1 MNILIGIISL
11 LVGAAISFYILNKRL
26 FKLSQKN
33 IQLETKLE
41 EQDKNYAEKIQ
52 LIDHL
57 KNQVNNEFKTI
68 ASDILKNDRDK
79 LKVDNSD
86 LLTPLQTQLKSFRER
101 IETITKEQVEE
112 RTTLKEQIK
121 SLHEANIETQQS
133 AKNLTEALTYDNKIQ
148 GDWGEEIL
156 SSLLSSYGFQEGVEF
171 DLQKQYKNEMGEKFK
186 PDVILHLPE
195 GKDVVIDSKV
205 SLKDYV
211 DYVADQTNELA
222 LKKHITSIEN
232 QIKNISIKE
241 YENLE
246 GVRSLDFIFVFI
258 PIEGA
263 LLLALQHKHSLF
275 DDALK
280 KNIMLVSPSMLSMSL
295 KTVNFMWQTD
305 KQNKN
310 ADEIARQAAA
320 CLAISSAFLFCL
332 SVCHIK
338 FTVFKLMLSIDG
350 ETSIIFF
357 LSASS
362 NKLCLCWRAS
372 NSAPSIG
379 IKTKMKSR
387 LLTPSRFSYSLILI
401 FLI

>member
-1 MNILIGIISL
+1 MNIIIGIVSLLIG
-11 LVGAAISFYILNKRL
+11 AAFSYYVLNKKL
-26 FKLSQKN
+26 FSISQKN
-33 IQLETKLE
+33 IQLETKLDE
-41 EQDKNYAEKIQ
+41 KEKNYAEKIQ
-52 LIDHL
+52 LVDHL
-57 KNQVNNEFKTI
+57 KSQVNSEFKTI
-68 ASDILKNDRDK
+68 ASEILKTDRDK

-86 LLTPLQTQLKSFRER
+86 LLTPLQTQLKSFRDR

-121 SLHEANIETQQS
+121 SLHVANLETQQS
-133 AKNLTEALTYDNKIQ
+133 AKNLTDALTYDNKIQ

-171 DLQKQYKNEMGEKFK
+171 DLQKQYKNEMGERFK

-205 SLKDYV
+205 SLKDYA
-211 DYVADQTNELA
+211 DYIADQANEAA
-222 LKKHITSIEN
+222 LKKHIASIEN

-246 GVRSLDFIFVFI
+246 GVKSLDFIFVFI

-263 LLLALQHKHSLF
+263 LLLALQYRPNLF

-310 ADEIARQAAA
+310 ADEIARQAGKMYDK
-320 CLAISSAFLFCL
+320 LAGFFNDLDKIENQLDKTKEGFSD
-332 SVCHIK
+332 VRK
-338 FTVFKLMLSIDG
+338 KLQTGPGNLIG
-350 ETSIIFF
+350 RAEK
-357 LSASS
+357 LKALGVKS
-362 NKLCLCWRAS
+362 NKEI
-372 NSAPSIG
+372 NE
-379 IKTKMKSR
+379 
-387 LLTPSRFSYSLILI
+387 
-401 FLI
+401 

>member
-1 MNILIGIISL
+1 MNILIGLLSL
-11 LVGAAISFYILNKRL
+11 VIGAFISFYVFNKKLLNSREE
-26 FKLSQKN
+26 N
-33 IQLETKLE
+33 IQLKAILE
-41 EQDKNYAEKIQ
+41 EKEKSFAEKSKFVDQ
-52 LIDHL
+52 L
-57 KNQVNNEFKTI
+57 KSQVNHDFKAL

-79 LKVDNSD
+79 LKIDNSD
-86 LLTPLQTQLKSFRER
+86 LLTPLQTQLKGFRDR
-101 IETITKEQVEE
+101 IETITKEQIEE
-112 RTTLKEQIK
+112 RTSLKEQIK
-121 SLHEANIETQQS
+121 SLHEANRETQQS
-133 AKNLTEALTYDNKIQ
+133 AQNLTNALTYDNKLQ

-171 DLQKQYKNEMGEKFK
+171 DLQKQYKSETGEKFK

-211 DYVADQTNELA
+211 DYVADQTNEEA
-222 LKKHITSIEN
+222 LKKHIASIDN

-310 ADEIARQAAA
+310 ADEIARQAGKMYDK
-320 CLAISSAFLFCL
+320 LAGFFSDLDKIESQLDKTKEGFSDAR
-332 SVCHIK
+332 K
-338 FTVFKLMLSIDG
+338 KLQTGPGNLIG
-350 ETSIIFF
+350 RAEK
-357 LSASS
+357 LKALGVKS
-362 NKLCLCWRAS
+362 NKDIS
-372 NSAPSIG
+372 E
-379 IKTKMKSR
+379 
-387 LLTPSRFSYSLILI
+387 
-401 FLI
+401 

>member
-1 MNILIGIISL
+1 MDILIGLICL
-11 LVGAAISFYILNKRL
+11 FFGASTSYYFLNR
-26 FKLSQKN
+26 KLMTSMQSN
-33 IQLETKLE
+33 IQLETTLKE
-41 EQDKNYAEKIQ
+41 KEKNFAEKLQ
-52 LIDHL
+52 LVEQL
-57 KNQVNNEFKTI
+57 KTQVNSEFKNI
-68 ASDILKNDRDK
+68 ASEIIKTDLDK

-86 LLTPLQTQLKSFRER
+86 LLNPLQTQLKSFRER

-112 RTTLKEQIK
+112 RTSLKEQIK
-121 SLHEANIETQQS
+121 SLHDANLETQQS
-133 AKNLTEALTYDNKIQ
+133 AKNLTNALTYDNKIQ

-211 DYVADQTNELA
+211 DYVADQTNEVA
-222 LKKHITSIEN
+222 LKKHISSIEN

-310 ADEIARQAAA
+310 ADEIARQASGMYDK
-320 CLAISSAFLFCL
+320 LALFIEDLDKIENQLDKTKEGFSSVRNKLSTGKGNLISRAERLKAL
-332 SVCHIK
+332 GVK
-338 FTVFKLMLSIDG
+338 
-350 ETSIIFF
+350 
-357 LSASS
+357 S
-362 NKLCLCWRAS
+362 NKE
-372 NSAPSIG
+372 IG
-379 IKTKMKSR
+379 E
-387 LLTPSRFSYSLILI
+387 
-401 FLI
+401 

>member
-1 MNILIGIISL
+1 MNILIGLLSL
-11 LVGAAISFYILNKRL
+11 VIGAFISFYVFNKKLLNSREE
-26 FKLSQKN
+26 N
-33 IQLETKLE
+33 IQLKATLE
-41 EQDKNYAEKIQ
+41 EKEKSFAEKSKFVDQ
-52 LIDHL
+52 L
-57 KNQVNNEFKTI
+57 KSQVNHDFKAL

-79 LKVDNSD
+79 LKIDNSD
-86 LLTPLQTQLKSFRER
+86 LLTPLQTQLKGFRDR
-101 IETITKEQVEE
+101 IETITKEQIEE
-112 RTTLKEQIK
+112 RASLKEQIK
-121 SLHEANIETQQS
+121 SLHEANRETQQS
-133 AKNLTEALTYDNKIQ
+133 AQNLTNALTYDNKLQ

-171 DLQKQYKNEMGEKFK
+171 DLQKQYKSETGEKFK

-211 DYVADQTNELA
+211 DYVADQTNEEA
-222 LKKHITSIEN
+222 LKKHIASIDN

-310 ADEIARQAAA
+310 ADEIARQAGKMYDK
-320 CLAISSAFLFCL
+320 LAGFFSDLDKIESQLDKTKEGFSDAR
-332 SVCHIK
+332 K
-338 FTVFKLMLSIDG
+338 KLQTGPGNLIG
-350 ETSIIFF
+350 RAEK
-357 LSASS
+357 LKALGVKS
-362 NKLCLCWRAS
+362 NKDIS
-372 NSAPSIG
+372 E
-379 IKTKMKSR
+379 
-387 LLTPSRFSYSLILI
+387 
-401 FLI
+401 

>member
-1 MNILIGIISL
+1 MNILIG
-11 LVGAAISFYILNKRL
+11 LVSILIGAAISYYVLNKKL
-26 FKLSQKN
+26 FSISQKN

-41 EQDKNYAEKIQ
+41 EKEKNYTEKLQ
-52 LIDHL
+52 LVEHL

-68 ASDILKNDRDK
+68 ASEILKTDRDK

-86 LLTPLQTQLKSFRER
+86 LLSPLQTQLKSFRER

-121 SLHEANIETQQS
+121 SLHDANLETQQS
-133 AKNLTEALTYDNKIQ
+133 AKSLTDALTYDNKIQ

-156 SSLLSSYGFQEGVEF
+156 SSLLSSYGFREGVEF

-222 LKKHITSIEN
+222 LKRHITSIEN

-310 ADEIARQAAA
+310 ADEIARQAAGMYDK
-320 CLAISSAFLFCL
+320 LALFIEDLDKIENQLEKTKEGFSSAKNKL
-332 SVCHIK
+332 STGKGNLISRAERLKALGVK
-338 FTVFKLMLSIDG
+338 
-350 ETSIIFF
+350 
-357 LSASS
+357 S
-362 NKLCLCWRAS
+362 NKEIS
-372 NSAPSIG
+372 E
-379 IKTKMKSR
+379 
-387 LLTPSRFSYSLILI
+387 
-401 FLI
+401 

>member
-1 MNILIGIISL
+1 MNILIG
-11 LVGAAISFYILNKRL
+11 LVSILIGAAISYYVLNKKL
-26 FKLSQKN
+26 FSISQKN

-41 EQDKNYAEKIQ
+41 EKEKNYTEKLQ
-52 LIDHL
+52 LVEHL

-68 ASDILKNDRDK
+68 ASEILKTDRDK

-86 LLTPLQTQLKSFRER
+86 LLSPLQTQLKSFRER

-121 SLHEANIETQQS
+121 SLHDANLETQQS
-133 AKNLTEALTYDNKIQ
+133 AKSLTDALTYDNKIQ

-222 LKKHITSIEN
+222 LKRHITSIEN

-310 ADEIARQAAA
+310 ADEIARQAAGMYDK
-320 CLAISSAFLFCL
+320 LALFIEDLDKIENQLEKTKEGFFSAKNKLSTGKGNLISRAERLKAL
-332 SVCHIK
+332 GVK
-338 FTVFKLMLSIDG
+338 
-350 ETSIIFF
+350 
-357 LSASS
+357 S
-362 NKLCLCWRAS
+362 NKEIS
-372 NSAPSIG
+372 E
-379 IKTKMKSR
+379 
-387 LLTPSRFSYSLILI
+387 
-401 FLI
+401 

>member
-1 MNILIGIISL
+1 MNILIG
-11 LVGAAISFYILNKRL
+11 LVSILIGAAISYYVLNK
-26 FKLSQKN
+26 KLLSISQKN

-41 EQDKNYAEKIQ
+41 EKEKNYTEKLQ
-52 LIDHL
+52 LVEHL
-57 KNQVNNEFKTI
+57 KNQVNNEFKAI
-68 ASDILKNDRDK
+68 ASEILKTDRDK

-86 LLTPLQTQLKSFRER
+86 LLSPLQTQLKSFRER

-121 SLHEANIETQQS
+121 SLHDANLETQQS
-133 AKNLTEALTYDNKIQ
+133 AKSLTDALTYDNKIQ

-222 LKKHITSIEN
+222 LKRHITSIEN

-310 ADEIARQAAA
+310 ADEIARQAAGMYDK
-320 CLAISSAFLFCL
+320 LALFIEDLDKIENQLEKTKEGFSSAKNKL
-332 SVCHIK
+332 STGKGNLISRAERLKALGVK
-338 FTVFKLMLSIDG
+338 
-350 ETSIIFF
+350 
-357 LSASS
+357 S
-362 NKLCLCWRAS
+362 NKEIS
-372 NSAPSIG
+372 E
-379 IKTKMKSR
+379 
-387 LLTPSRFSYSLILI
+387 
-401 FLI
+401 

>member
-1 MNILIGIISL
+1 MNILIGLLSL
-11 LVGAAISFYILNKRL
+11 VIGAFISFYVFNKKLLNSREE
-26 FKLSQKN
+26 N
-33 IQLETKLE
+33 IQLKATLE
-41 EQDKNYAEKIQ
+41 EKEKSFAEKSKFVDQ
-52 LIDHL
+52 L
-57 KNQVNNEFKTI
+57 KSQVNHDFKAL

-79 LKVDNSD
+79 LKIDNSD
-86 LLTPLQTQLKSFRER
+86 LLTPLQTQLKGFRDR
-101 IETITKEQVEE
+101 IETITKEQIEE
-112 RTTLKEQIK
+112 RTSLKEQIK
-121 SLHEANIETQQS
+121 SLHEANRETQQS
-133 AKNLTEALTYDNKIQ
+133 AQNLTNALTYDNKLQ

-171 DLQKQYKNEMGEKFK
+171 DLQKQYKSETGEKFK

-211 DYVADQTNELA
+211 DYVADQTNEEA
-222 LKKHITSIEN
+222 LKKHITSIDN

-310 ADEIARQAAA
+310 ADEIARQAGKMYDK
-320 CLAISSAFLFCL
+320 LAGFFSDLDKIESQLDKTKEGFSDAR
-332 SVCHIK
+332 K
-338 FTVFKLMLSIDG
+338 KLQTGPGNLIG
-350 ETSIIFF
+350 RAEK
-357 LSASS
+357 LKALGVKS
-362 NKLCLCWRAS
+362 NKDIS
-372 NSAPSIG
+372 E
-379 IKTKMKSR
+379 
-387 LLTPSRFSYSLILI
+387 
-401 FLI
+401 

>member
-1 MNILIGIISL
+1 MDIVIAVLSL
-11 LVGAAISFYILNKRL
+11 LVGVFISYYILNK
-26 FKLSQKN
+26 KLLSLSEKN
-33 IQLETKLE
+33 IQLKTTLEEKEKNHAEKLE
-41 EQDKNYAEKIQ
+41 FVDQ
-52 LIDHL
+52 L
-57 KNQVNNEFKTI
+57 KTQVNTDFKTL

-79 LKVDNSD
+79 LKVDNAD

-121 SLHEANIETQQS
+121 SLHEANIDTQQS
-133 AKNLTEALTYDNKIQ
+133 AQNLTNALTYDNKLQ

-171 DLQKQYKNEMGEKFK
+171 DLQKQHKNEAGEKFK

-211 DYVADQTNELA
+211 DYVADQSNEEA
-222 LKKHITSIEN
+222 LKKHIASIDT

-310 ADEIARQAAA
+310 ADEIARQAAGMYDK
-320 CLAISSAFLFCL
+320 LALFIDDLDKIEGQLDKTKEGFSSARNKL
-332 SVCHIK
+332 STGKGNLISRAERLKALGVK
-338 FTVFKLMLSIDG
+338 
-350 ETSIIFF
+350 
-357 LSASS
+357 S
-362 NKLCLCWRAS
+362 NKE
-372 NSAPSIG
+372 IG
-379 IKTKMKSR
+379 E
-387 LLTPSRFSYSLILI
+387 
-401 FLI
+401 

>member
-1 MNILIGIISL
+1 MDILIGLISL
-11 LVGAAISFYILNKRL
+11 LLGAFISYYFLNK
-26 FKLSQKN
+26 KLMSSTQKN
-33 IQLETKLE
+33 IQLETTLNEKE
-41 EQDKNYAEKIQ
+41 KNYSEKLQ
-52 LIDHL
+52 LVDQL
-57 KNQVNNEFKTI
+57 KSQVNSEFKNI
-68 ASDILKNDRDK
+68 ASEILKTDRDK

-86 LLTPLQTQLKSFRER
+86 LLNPLQTQLKSFRER

-112 RTTLKEQIK
+112 RTSLKEQIK
-121 SLHEANIETQQS
+121 SLHEANIETRQS
-133 AKNLTEALTYDNKIQ
+133 AQDLTKALTYDNKQQ

-156 SSLLSSYGFQEGVEF
+156 SSLLSSYGFREGAEF

-205 SLKDYV
+205 SLKDYA
-211 DYVADQTNELA
+211 DYIADQSNEIA
-222 LKKHITSIEN
+222 LKKHLSSIEN

-246 GVRSLDFIFVFI
+246 GVKSLDFIFVFI

-263 LLLALQHKHSLF
+263 LLLALQHRPSLF

-310 ADEIARQAAA
+310 ADEIARQAGKMYDK
-320 CLAISSAFLFCL
+320 LAGFFNDLDKIESQLDKTKEGFSD
-332 SVCHIK
+332 VRK
-338 FTVFKLMLSIDG
+338 KLQTGPGNLIG
-350 ETSIIFF
+350 RAEK
-357 LSASS
+357 LKALGVKS
-362 NKLCLCWRAS
+362 NKEI
-372 NSAPSIG
+372 NE
-379 IKTKMKSR
+379 
-387 LLTPSRFSYSLILI
+387 
-401 FLI
+401 

>member
-1 MNILIGIISL
+1 MNILIGLLSL
-11 LVGAAISFYILNKRL
+11 VIGAFISFYVFNKKLLNSREE
-26 FKLSQKN
+26 N
-33 IQLETKLE
+33 IQLKATLE
-41 EQDKNYAEKIQ
+41 EKEKSFVEKSKFVDQ
-52 LIDHL
+52 L
-57 KNQVNNEFKTI
+57 KSQVNHDFKAL

-79 LKVDNSD
+79 LKIDNSD
-86 LLTPLQTQLKSFRER
+86 LLTPLQTQLKGFRDR
-101 IETITKEQVEE
+101 IETITKEQIEE
-112 RTTLKEQIK
+112 RTSLKEQIK
-121 SLHEANIETQQS
+121 SLHEANRETQQS
-133 AKNLTEALTYDNKIQ
+133 AQNLTNALTYDNKLQ

-171 DLQKQYKNEMGEKFK
+171 DLQKQYKSDTGEKFK

-211 DYVADQTNELA
+211 DYVADQTNEEA
-222 LKKHITSIEN
+222 LKKHIASIDN

-310 ADEIARQAAA
+310 ADEIARQAGKMYDK
-320 CLAISSAFLFCL
+320 LAGFFSDLDKIESQLDKTKEGFSDAR
-332 SVCHIK
+332 K
-338 FTVFKLMLSIDG
+338 KLQTGPGNLIG
-350 ETSIIFF
+350 RAEK
-357 LSASS
+357 LKALGVKS
-362 NKLCLCWRAS
+362 NKDIS
-372 NSAPSIG
+372 E
-379 IKTKMKSR
+379 
-387 LLTPSRFSYSLILI
+387 
-401 FLI
+401 

>member
-1 MNILIGIISL
+1 MDIVIAVLSL
-11 LVGAAISFYILNKRL
+11 LVGVFISYYILNK
-26 FKLSQKN
+26 KLLSLSEKN
-33 IQLETKLE
+33 IQLKTTLE
-41 EQDKNYAEKIQ
+41 EKEKNYAEKLEFVDQ
-52 LIDHL
+52 L
-57 KNQVNNEFKTI
+57 KTQVNSDFKTL
-68 ASDILKNDRDK
+68 ASDILKNDRDQ

-121 SLHEANIETQQS
+121 SLHEANIDTQQS
-133 AKNLTEALTYDNKIQ
+133 AQNLTNALTYDNKLQ

-171 DLQKQYKNEMGEKFK
+171 DLQKQHKNEAGEKFK

-211 DYVADQTNELA
+211 DYVADQSNEEA
-222 LKKHITSIEN
+222 LKKHIASIDT

-310 ADEIARQAAA
+310 ADEIARQAAGMYDK
-320 CLAISSAFLFCL
+320 LALFIDDLDKIEGQLDKTKEGFSSARNKL
-332 SVCHIK
+332 STGKGNLISRAERLKALGVK
-338 FTVFKLMLSIDG
+338 
-350 ETSIIFF
+350 
-357 LSASS
+357 S
-362 NKLCLCWRAS
+362 NKE
-372 NSAPSIG
+372 IG
-379 IKTKMKSR
+379 E
-387 LLTPSRFSYSLILI
+387 
-401 FLI
+401 

>member
-1 MNILIGIISL
+1 MKIKKIKDLGIVIP
-11 LVGAAISFYILNKRL
+11 AY
-26 FKLSQKN
+26 
-33 IQLETKLE
+33 
-41 EQDKNYAEKIQ
+41 
-52 LIDHL
+52 
-57 KNQVNNEFKTI
+57 NEFKTI

-101 IETITKEQVEE
+101 IETITKQQVEE

-232 QIKNISIKE
+232 QIKNILVNIRFSFPRRVCLFSSHHLFLLKLF
-241 YENLE
+241 YRLE
-246 GVRSLDFIFVFI
+246 ING
-258 PIEGA
+258 
-263 LLLALQHKHSLF
+263 HKRECPDKISSGWR
-275 DDALK
+275 A
-280 KNIMLVSPSMLSMSL
+280 KNIIRP
-295 KTVNFMWQTD
+295 
-305 KQNKN
+305 
-310 ADEIARQAAA
+310 I
-320 CLAISSAFLFCL
+320 
-332 SVCHIK
+332 
-338 FTVFKLMLSIDG
+338 
-350 ETSIIFF
+350 
-357 LSASS
+357 
-362 NKLCLCWRAS
+362 
-372 NSAPSIG
+372 
-379 IKTKMKSR
+379 
-387 LLTPSRFSYSLILI
+387 
-401 FLI
+401 

>member
-1 MNILIGIISL
+1 MNILIGLLSL
-11 LVGAAISFYILNKRL
+11 VIGAFISFYVFNKKLLNSREE
-26 FKLSQKN
+26 N
-33 IQLETKLE
+33 IQLKATLE
-41 EQDKNYAEKIQ
+41 EKEKSFVEKSKFVDQ
-52 LIDHL
+52 L
-57 KNQVNNEFKTI
+57 KSQVNHDFKAL

-79 LKVDNSD
+79 LKIDNSD
-86 LLTPLQTQLKSFRER
+86 LLTPLQTQLKGFRDR
-101 IETITKEQVEE
+101 IETITKEQIEE
-112 RTTLKEQIK
+112 RTSLKEQIK
-121 SLHEANIETQQS
+121 SLHEANRETQQS
-133 AKNLTEALTYDNKIQ
+133 AQNLTNALTYDNKLQ

-156 SSLLSSYGFQEGVEF
+156 SSLLSSYGFQEGIEF
-171 DLQKQYKNEMGEKFK
+171 DLQKQYKSETGEKFK

-211 DYVADQTNELA
+211 DYVADQTNEEA
-222 LKKHITSIEN
+222 LKKHIASIDN

-310 ADEIARQAAA
+310 ADEIARQAGKMYDK
-320 CLAISSAFLFCL
+320 LAGFFSDLDKIESQLDKTKEGFSDAR
-332 SVCHIK
+332 K
-338 FTVFKLMLSIDG
+338 KLQTGPGNLIG
-350 ETSIIFF
+350 RAEK
-357 LSASS
+357 LKALGVKS
-362 NKLCLCWRAS
+362 NKDIS
-372 NSAPSIG
+372 E
-379 IKTKMKSR
+379 
-387 LLTPSRFSYSLILI
+387 
-401 FLI
+401 